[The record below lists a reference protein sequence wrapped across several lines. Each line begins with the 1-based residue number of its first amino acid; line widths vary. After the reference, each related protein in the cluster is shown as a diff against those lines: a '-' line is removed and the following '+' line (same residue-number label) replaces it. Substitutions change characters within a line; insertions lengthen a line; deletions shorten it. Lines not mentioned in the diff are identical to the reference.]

1 MSNYLVTKT
10 YLYKKTVMRGY
21 STMSD
26 EEKNSILQQHS
37 AFYNGYATGN
47 IPSGPQPLLQDEG
60 PSDSQ
65 GITVNNRGEVGQYRN
80 HLVNESVVSE
90 QDGKGCA
97 KSEGGSGC
105 IKKKGN
111 EWVIMNNKKGGIFR
125 DGFKSEEDAEEALD
139 AYHANVSEE
148 VKEYA
153 ADDMDV
159 SDVESA
165 YDFESGGPDQF
176 GDEDMTYSEDSYGMD
191 IDSIMSMFDGSIT
204 ADYDDE
210 VPAYQ
215 FDSEGAMDTDLYEG
229 ADENNNGTISKNE
242 LHKHFDEDG
251 DGKVTPDEYD
261 DHIKSHLDEKETC
274 EQCGSEMRE
283 GECLECGSGSMY
295 EEIDE
300 DLKESFIEDKERI
313 TEMFNRFKK
322 FL

>member
-1 MSNYLVTKT
+1 
-10 YLYKKTVMRGY
+10 MRGY

-26 EEKNSILQQHS
+26 EERNSILQQHS

-60 PSDSQ
+60 PSDPQ

-80 HLVNESVVSE
+80 HLVNKSVVNEEEKDWIQNVDMDEGSFTE
-90 QDGKGCA
+90 YCRGKVTCDCVEKA
-97 KSEGGSGC
+97 QKEGG
-105 IKKKGN
+105 KPAKQAQLYLN
-111 EWVIMNNKKGGIFR
+111 MNSDKC
-125 DGFKSEEDAEEALD
+125 KSLQ
-139 AYHANVSEE
+139 EE

-159 SDVESA
+159 SDVEAA

-176 GDEDMTYSEDSYGMD
+176 GDEDMTYSDDSYGMD

-204 ADYDDE
+204 ADYEDE

-215 FDSEGAMDTDLYEG
+215 FDSEGAMDVDLYEG
-229 ADENNNGTISKNE
+229 ADEDGDGEISKGE

-251 DGKVTPDEYD
+251 NGKVTPDEYD
-261 DHIKSHLDEKETC
+261 SHIKSHLEEKETC
-274 EQCGSEMRE
+274 EQCGAEMKE
-283 GECLECGSGSMY
+283 GECKECGTMY
-295 EEIDE
+295 EEVDE
-300 DLKESFIEDKERI
+300 DLRESFIEDRQRI
-313 TEMFNRFKK
+313 HEMFDRFKK